1 MSILVELIT
10 LQNLAFNLLLIW
22 FSNSTVISKFW
33 LPFISLSTYEMIKW
47 IPSKEGES
55 KRGVCTT

>member
-10 LQNLAFNLLLIW
+10 LQNLAFQNI
-22 FSNSTVISKFW
+22 SNSTVIAKFW
-33 LPFISLSTYEMIKW
+33 LLLISPSKYAMIKC
-47 IPSKEGES
+47 IPSKEGDS

>member
-10 LQNLAFNLLLIW
+10 LQNLAFFELNSNCKILI
-22 FSNSTVISKFW
+22 TLISPSK
-33 LPFISLSTYEMIKW
+33 YAMIKC
-47 IPSKEGES
+47 IPSKEGDS